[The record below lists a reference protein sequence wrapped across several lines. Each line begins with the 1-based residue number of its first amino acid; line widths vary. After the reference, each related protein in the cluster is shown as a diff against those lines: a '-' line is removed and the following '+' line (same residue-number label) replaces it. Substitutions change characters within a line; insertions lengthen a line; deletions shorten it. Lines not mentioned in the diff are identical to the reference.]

1 MVWAEEG
8 HVDIVLCTGWLS
20 LEYSRVLLLKTS
32 KQKPA
37 FLRTVLSGPVYY
49 TGSVVQE
56 ALSPVW
62 NCIFQSHYFWRVP
75 FSCLIWDTCLWQ
87 HFWFLARFT
96 DKASHRP
103 ETCGTKEPGCRVH
116 GSHLSFRH
124 RLARGALFPIHPG
137 ACKPVSARREQL
149 QGFHSQSLKPW
160 PWKEE
165 KGLWTRCSQSQRVG
179 GSRRG
184 AASSDLLSAYCWT
197 AWCGLT
203 ARSSPNSKHMLTFLS
218 RQRAAFSGMDIV
230 FIVILHRDHII
241 SLKVT
246 QKWVARMLAVSS

>member
-8 HVDIVLCTGWLS
+8 HVDIVLCTGWLG
-20 LEYSRVLLLKTS
+20 LEYSRVLLLKTN

-75 FSCLIWDTCLWQ
+75 FPCLIWDTCLWQ
-87 HFWFLARFT
+87 HFWSLARFT

-160 PWKEE
+160 RGKRRKGSEPDAPRAKGWVVPEE
-165 KGLWTRCSQSQRVG
+165 ELSVLISSVLTAEQPGVG
-179 GSRRG
+179 SLLEALQTPNTCLPFSVGSG
-184 AASSDLLSAYCWT
+184 LLSRGW
-197 AWCGLT
+197 
-203 ARSSPNSKHMLTFLS
+203 
-218 RQRAAFSGMDIV
+218 I
-230 FIVILHRDHII
+230 
-241 SLKVT
+241 
-246 QKWVARMLAVSS
+246 